1 MAVGE
6 AYQAIARDRAEVM
19 IAGATGT
26 RLHPMKMIHVIQNE
40 ELARGD
46 LPPDKA
52 CRPFDLNRS
61 GMVLGEGAGALV
73 LEEQSHARRRG
84 AAVFGKVLGAASSA
98 SVGPKLVA
106 RRGEAIATALQTV
119 LKSSGLTADQ
129 IGHIQAHGLATRQ
142 SDQEEAQAIW
152 RVFRERSQ
160 AVPVTAAKSYFG
172 NLGAGSGI
180 VELIAGI
187 LSLHHQTLFPV
198 LNFETP
204 DPECPIRVVVDR
216 GQPPGDSLLNVSV
229 TPQGQASAAI
239 VQAV

>member
-1 MAVGE
+1 M
-6 AYQAIARDRAEVM
+6 
-19 IAGATGT
+19 
-26 RLHPMKMIHVIQNE
+26 
-40 ELARGD
+40 
-46 LPPDKA
+46 
-52 CRPFDLNRS
+52 
-61 GMVLGEGAGALV
+61 
-73 LEEQSHARRRG
+73 
-84 AAVFGKVLGAASSA
+84 
-98 SVGPKLVA
+98 
-106 RRGEAIATALQTV
+106 
-119 LKSSGLTADQ
+119 
-129 IGHIQAHGLATRQ
+129 
-142 SDQEEAQAIW
+142 
-152 RVFRERSQ
+152 
-160 AVPVTAAKSYFG
+160 TAAKSYFG